1 MIYDLDVMQC
11 SVQVITL
18 SEHSVISHVLNPG
31 YSRYPMSPTKA
42 LSVVY
47 SLLYALM
54 SSLHTLPPVVIVS
67 FHPG

>member
-1 MIYDLDVMQC
+1 MIPVLDGMQY

-18 SEHSVISHVLNPG
+18 SEHSVISHVVQPG
-31 YSRYPMSPTKA
+31 YSRFIKSPPKA